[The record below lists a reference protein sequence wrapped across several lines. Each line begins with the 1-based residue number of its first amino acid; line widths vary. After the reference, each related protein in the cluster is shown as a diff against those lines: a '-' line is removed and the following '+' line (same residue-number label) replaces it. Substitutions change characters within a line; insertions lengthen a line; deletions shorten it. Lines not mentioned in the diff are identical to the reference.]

1 VKAVRS
7 VAALAAAA
15 VLAYWSGAA
24 RAYRPFDGTDTA
36 VAETGE
42 IEIELGPVEYLRDEA
57 QRMLFVPDVKV
68 NYGFMPR
75 WEGSLEGDVTRG
87 LTAGIPRTSLVESEA
102 LLKSV
107 LREGSLQDKPGPSN
121 RIRRAVARD
130 Q

>member
-1 VKAVRS
+1 MKAVRS

-36 VAETGE
+36 V

-68 NYGFMPR
+68 NHGFMPR